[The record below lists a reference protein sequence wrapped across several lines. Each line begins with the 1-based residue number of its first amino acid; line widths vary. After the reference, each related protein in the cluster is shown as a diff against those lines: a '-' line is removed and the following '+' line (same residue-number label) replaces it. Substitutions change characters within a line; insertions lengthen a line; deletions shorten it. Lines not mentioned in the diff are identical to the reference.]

1 MGDRKYLR
9 EKRRIRKYEKEKEY
23 WRKCIIDGGEYF
35 PEWGCDVW
43 VSVPE
48 KAYTFF
54 PDIELK
60 QIELEIRYNDLVLRK
75 MIEEF
80 E

>member
-1 MGDRKYLR
+1 MHFFKNLR

-23 WRKCIIDGGEYF
+23 WRKCIIDGGEHF

-43 VSVPE
+43 FAVPE

-54 PDIELK
+54 LIL
-60 QIELEIRYNDLVLRK
+60 N
-75 MIEEF
+75 
-80 E
+80 